1 MLQAKNKYGLYSIPK
16 EIEYTYTAQTIL
28 EGNVHEDT
36 TIEYIQSVGGNI
48 IHGGTGF
55 GDFLP
60 ALKNCDSVWTFEPN
74 PLMYE
79 CSKETISLNN
89 QTNVH
94 LFDYALGDYNG
105 YISLSNMDDSG
116 REMGPR
122 SEIGI
127 GIKVDIVT
135 LDSIIPENTQI
146 DLIHLDIEGYELNA
160 LKGAKNII
168 EKYKPIIVLEID
180 CRAVTYNEYMDSIGY
195 NQYKQLIYNSNDKM
209 VFVNTVYKPK

>member
-1 MLQAKNKYGLYSIPK
+1 MIATNKYGSYSIPK
-16 EIEYTYTAQTIL
+16 EIEYTYTSQTIL
-28 EGNVHEDT
+28 NGGVHEDT

-48 IHGGTGF
+48 VHAGSGF

-60 ALKNCDSVWTFEPN
+60 ALRNCDNIFTFEPN

-79 CSKETISLNN
+79 CTKETVSLNN
-89 QTNVH
+89 LTNVH
-94 LFDYALGDYNG
+94 LHSQAIGNYNG
-105 YISLSNMDDSG
+105 FISLSNMDDRG

-180 CRAVTYNEYMDSIGY
+180 CRAVTYNEYMDSVGY
-195 NQYKQLIYNSNDKM
+195 TQDKQLIYNSNDKM